1 MCIIRTY
8 VHVPIDVHMNKSA
21 SESACLYMCMYDV
34 CKWFRACLGHVVRLG
49 CWGRAPAGL
58 SSRLTGS
65 GFRAESHAVLLA
77 REAFLSVVFPS
88 LIEPLRGIGLDL
100 PLKLVST
107 GLRNKKNKILPGN
120 ADVLFILHG

>member
-1 MCIIRTY
+1 
-8 VHVPIDVHMNKSA
+8 
-21 SESACLYMCMYDV
+21 MCMYDV

-65 GFRAESHAVLLA
+65 GFRTESHAVLLA
-77 REAFLSVVFPS
+77 REAFLSEVFPS
-88 LIEPLRGIGLDL
+88 LIEPLRGIGIDL

-107 GLRNKKNKILPGN
+107 GLRNKKNKILQGN